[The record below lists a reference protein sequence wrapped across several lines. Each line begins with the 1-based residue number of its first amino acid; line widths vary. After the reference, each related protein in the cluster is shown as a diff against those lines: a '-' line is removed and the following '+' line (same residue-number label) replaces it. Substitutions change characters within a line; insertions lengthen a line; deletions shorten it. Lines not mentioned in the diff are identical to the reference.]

1 MERTAKFLAD
11 YIIKKG
17 TVEET
22 DRKVYEYGFLVSMEL
37 GLFVLFCISMFLYL
51 HMVIEGILFL
61 VFFISLR
68 SYAGGLHL
76 NRFHSC
82 FILSCLTVGSILIM
96 VKNFCIPITA
106 TLPIF
111 GVLVICVYVLYPID
125 HINRKTDSEENK
137 YFTKRLQRFLIMHLA
152 ITAGFAILNYSRYL
166 VLIDITYIV
175 VVITMAIAK
184 CKTCR

>member
-1 MERTAKFLAD
+1 
-11 YIIKKG
+11 
-17 TVEET
+17 
-22 DRKVYEYGFLVSMEL
+22 
-37 GLFVLFCISMFLYL
+37 
-51 HMVIEGILFL
+51 
-61 VFFISLR
+61 
-68 SYAGGLHL
+68 
-76 NRFHSC
+76 
-82 FILSCLTVGSILIM
+82 M

>member
-17 TVEET
+17 MAEEM
-22 DRKVYEYGFLVSMEL
+22 DRKVYEYGFLISMEL
-37 GLFVLFCISMFLYL
+37 GLFVLFCISVFLYL
-51 HMVIEGILFL
+51 HMVVEGILFL
-61 VFFISLR
+61 VIFMPLR

-82 FILSCLTVGSILIM
+82 FILSSLTVWGILLM
-96 VKNFCIPITA
+96 VRSFCIPITA

-111 GVLVICVYVLYPID
+111 LVLVICVYVLYPID
-125 HINRKTDSEENK
+125 HINRKTDNEENK
-137 YFTKRLQRFLIMHLA
+137 YFTRRLQRFLIAHLA
-152 ITAGFAILNYSRYL
+152 ITVGFAILNYRRCL
-166 VLIDITYIV
+166 VLIDTTYIV

-184 CKTCR
+184 YRICR